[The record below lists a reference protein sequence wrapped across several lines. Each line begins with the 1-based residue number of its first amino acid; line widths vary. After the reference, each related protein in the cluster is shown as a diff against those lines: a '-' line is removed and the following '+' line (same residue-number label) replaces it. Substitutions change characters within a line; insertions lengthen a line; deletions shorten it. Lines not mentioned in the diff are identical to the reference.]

1 MASLPRTVLAT
12 VADLDALPDD
22 VRGEIV
28 AGSLEVS
35 PRPASAHRRVA
46 SRLGAILGR
55 SFDLDGAPG
64 GWWIEDEPGLDL
76 GIDRY
81 IPDVAGWRRDRHPIY
96 PEGVW
101 IDVPPDWV
109 CEILSPSTARL
120 DRAIK
125 MPNYQRFGVDHVWL
139 IDVENATVEVYRRVE
154 AGWLWVTTVTI
165 ADGATAPV
173 RLEPFDAVPIDLDL
187 LFSRTPPAVSSGT

>member
-1 MASLPRTVLAT
+1 MASFPRTGLAS

-28 AGSLEVS
+28 AGTLEIS
-35 PRPASAHRRVA
+35 PHPSSPHRRVA
-46 SRLGAILGR
+46 SRLGAIVGR
-55 SFDLDGAPG
+55 SFDLDGTPG
-64 GWWIEDEPGLDL
+64 GWWIEKNSALDL
-76 GIDRY
+76 GIDHY
-81 IPDVAGWRRDRHPIY
+81 IPDVAGWRRDRHPVY

-125 MPNYQRFGVDHVWL
+125 MPNYQRFGVAHLWL

-154 AGWLWVTTVTI
+154 AGWLLVTTATTAEGVTP
-165 ADGATAPV
+165 PV

-187 LFSRTPPAVSSGT
+187 LFSRTPPVASSGA